1 MKHSEIRKLMPDYLE
16 GDLDL
21 DKRALVDAHL
31 DECAECAFDIDGMR
45 QTLSLLHTLSDPQ
58 PPSDLSRRIM
68 QRIEAGETRRG
79 WRERLEG
86 LFGPLLEPRIL
97 APISA
102 GALVLGSIL
111 DIKLFTK
118 LLVFVKPYNITF
130 YGVLTSAILISLL
143 STLTPYLLKIV
154 VDDYL
159 LLKNYEGMQ
168 TIIMIMM
175 IVLFLEVIFMYLFT
189 YYANWLGQKV
199 IKNLRVDVFQKILK
213 FKMSFFDKNAVGR
226 LVTRTVNDIET
237 IASIF
242 SQGLFMIIADILK
255 MITVLSVMTIINFE
269 LTLVVVSIFPFLIYA
284 TRVFQK
290 SMKVAFEKVR
300 REVANLNSFVQE
312 RISGVKIVQIFNR
325 EQLEIN
331 NFIDINIKHRDAWL
345 RTVWINSIFFP
356 LAEIS
361 TSICIGLLVWYGGFN
376 NLNGENISL
385 GTLFLFISM
394 SGLLFRPLRQIADRF
409 NTLQMGMV
417 STERIFKIL
426 EDDLEIKDNG
436 RIDNTSFDGLI
447 EFKNVKFSY
456 VKNQIVIDD
465 ISFKIQP
472 GETLAIVGPTGSGKS
487 TIINLITKF
496 YEIDSGSIYLD
507 GNNIDKFKLDNIR
520 NKVGVI
526 LQDVFMFADTIFNN
540 ITLFNKDISIED
552 VERSAK
558 DLEIHDFILSLP
570 GGYDFNVSERGGTLS
585 SGQRQLLAFLRVLV
599 NNPDILILDEATSSI
614 DSYSEDL
621 IKKATKTI
629 TKDKTSIIIAH
640 RLSTV
645 ESADKIYLYGKW

>member
-1 MKHSEIRKLMPDYLE
+1 MEKVK
-16 GDLDL
+16 GN
-21 DKRALVDAHL
+21 
-31 DECAECAFDIDGMR
+31 
-45 QTLSLLHTLSDPQ
+45 
-58 PPSDLSRRIM
+58 
-68 QRIEAGETRRG
+68 
-79 WRERLEG
+79 
-86 LFGPLLEPRIL
+86 
-97 APISA
+97 
-102 GALVLGSIL
+102 IL

-159 LLKNYEGMQ
+159 LLKNYEGMRS
-168 TIIMIMM
+168 IIMIMM
-175 IVLFLEVIFMYLFT
+175 VVLFLEVVFMYLFT

-237 IASIF
+237 ISSIF

-255 MITVLSVMTIINFE
+255 MVTVLTVMIIINLE

-325 EQLEIN
+325 EQLEIK
-331 NFIDINIKHRDAWL
+331 NFNDININHRDAWL

-426 EDDLEIKDNG
+426 EDDSEIKDNG
-436 RIDNTSFDGLI
+436 KIEHTSFNGLI

-456 VKNQIVIDD
+456 VENQIVIDD
-465 ISFKIQP
+465 ISFKIHP

-496 YEIDSGSIYLD
+496 YEIDSGRILID
-507 GNNIDKFKLDNIR
+507 GNNIDELKLDNIR

-526 LQDVFMFADTIFNN
+526 LQDVFIFADTIFNN
-540 ITLFNKDISIED
+540 ITLFNKDISLED
-552 VERSAK
+552 VKKSAK

-570 GGYDFNVSERGGTLS
+570 GGYNFNVSERGGTLS
-585 SGQRQLLAFLRVLV
+585 SGQKQLLAFLRVLV
-599 NNPDILILDEATSSI
+599 KNPDILILDEATSSI

-621 IKKATKTI
+621 IKRATKKI

-645 ESADKIYLYGKW
+645 ESADKIIYMENGKILEFGNHKELLNIDNGKFKKLYREQFIENELV

>member
-1 MKHSEIRKLMPDYLE
+1 MEKVK
-16 GDLDL
+16 GN
-21 DKRALVDAHL
+21 
-31 DECAECAFDIDGMR
+31 
-45 QTLSLLHTLSDPQ
+45 
-58 PPSDLSRRIM
+58 
-68 QRIEAGETRRG
+68 
-79 WRERLEG
+79 
-86 LFGPLLEPRIL
+86 
-97 APISA
+97 
-102 GALVLGSIL
+102 IL

-130 YGVLTSAILISLL
+130 YGVLTSAILISLF

-159 LLKNYEGMQ
+159 LLKNYEGMRS
-168 TIIMIMM
+168 IIMIMM
-175 IVLFLEVIFMYLFT
+175 VVLFLEVVFMYLFT

-255 MITVLSVMTIINFE
+255 MVTVLTVMIIINLE

-325 EQLEIN
+325 EQLEIK
-331 NFIDINIKHRDAWL
+331 NFNDINIKHRDAWL

-426 EDDLEIKDNG
+426 EDDSEIKDNG
-436 RIDNTSFDGLI
+436 KIEHTSFNGLI

-456 VKNQIVIDD
+456 VENQIVIDD
-465 ISFKIQP
+465 ISFKIHP

-496 YEIDSGSIYLD
+496 YEIDSGRILID
-507 GNNIDKFKLDNIR
+507 GNNIDELKLDNIR

-540 ITLFNKDISIED
+540 ITLFNKDISLED
-552 VERSAK
+552 VKKSAK

-570 GGYDFNVSERGGTLS
+570 GGYNFNVSERGGTLS
-585 SGQRQLLAFLRVLV
+585 SGQKQLLAFLRVLV

-621 IKKATKTI
+621 IKRATKKI

-645 ESADKIYLYGKW
+645 ESADKIIYMENGKILEYGNHKELLNIENGKFKKLYREQFIENELV

>member
-1 MKHSEIRKLMPDYLE
+1 MEKVKGKIF
-16 GDLDL
+16 
-21 DKRALVDAHL
+21 DAK
-31 DECAECAFDIDGMR
+31 M
-45 QTLSLLHTLSDPQ
+45 
-58 PPSDLSRRIM
+58 
-68 QRIEAGETRRG
+68 
-79 WRERLEG
+79 
-86 LFGPLLEPRIL
+86 
-97 APISA
+97 
-102 GALVLGSIL
+102 
-111 DIKLFTK
+111 FTK

-130 YGVLTSAILISLL
+130 YGVMTSAILISLL
-143 STLTPYLLKIV
+143 STLTPYLLKVV

-159 LLKNYEGMQ
+159 LLKNYDGMQ
-168 TIIMIMM
+168 SIILIMI
-175 IVLFLEVIFMYLFT
+175 IVLFLEVVFMYLFT
-189 YYANWLGQKV
+189 YYANWLGQMV
-199 IKNLRVDVFQKILK
+199 IKNLRVKVFEKILK

-255 MITVLSVMTIINFE
+255 MVTVLTVMIIINLE
-269 LTLVVVSIFPFLIYA
+269 LTLVVISIFPILIYA

-290 SMKVAFEKVR
+290 SMKVAFERVR

-325 EQLEIN
+325 EQLEIK
-331 NFIDINIKHRDAWL
+331 NFNDINTKHRDAWL

-356 LAEIS
+356 IAEIS
-361 TSICIGLLVWYGGFN
+361 TSICIGLLVWWGGFN

-417 STERIFKIL
+417 SSERIFKIL
-426 EDDLEIKDNG
+426 EDDSEINDNG
-436 RIDNTSFDGLI
+436 IIEQSSFNGLI

-456 VKNQIVIDD
+456 IENQLVIND
-465 ISFKIQP
+465 ISFKIYP
-472 GETLAIVGPTGSGKS
+472 GETTAIVGPTGSGKT
-487 TIINLITKF
+487 TITNLITKF
-496 YEIDSGSIYLD
+496 YEIDSGSILID
-507 GNNIDKFKLDNIR
+507 GRDINEFKLENIR
-520 NKVGVI
+520 KKIGVI
-526 LQDVFMFADTIFNN
+526 LQDVFLFADTIFNN
-540 ITLFNKDISIED
+540 ITLFNNEISIKD
-552 VERSAK
+552 VERAAK

-570 GGYDFNVSERGGTLS
+570 GGYDFNVSERGSTLS
-585 SGQRQLLAFLRVLV
+585 SGQKQLIAFLRVLV

-621 IKKATKTI
+621 IKNATKKI
-629 TKDKTSIIIAH
+629 TMGKTSIIIAH

-645 ESADKIYLYGKW
+645 ESADKIIYMENGRILEYGNHRELLNIPNGKFKKLYEEQFVENELV

>member
-1 MKHSEIRKLMPDYLE
+1 MEKVK
-16 GDLDL
+16 GN
-21 DKRALVDAHL
+21 
-31 DECAECAFDIDGMR
+31 
-45 QTLSLLHTLSDPQ
+45 
-58 PPSDLSRRIM
+58 
-68 QRIEAGETRRG
+68 
-79 WRERLEG
+79 
-86 LFGPLLEPRIL
+86 
-97 APISA
+97 
-102 GALVLGSIL
+102 IL

-159 LLKNYEGMQ
+159 LLKNYEGMRS
-168 TIIMIMM
+168 IIMIMM
-175 IVLFLEVIFMYLFT
+175 VVLFLEVVFMYLFT

-255 MITVLSVMTIINFE
+255 MVTVLTVMTIINFE

-331 NFIDINIKHRDAWL
+331 NFNDINIKHRDAWL

-426 EDDLEIKDNG
+426 EDDSEIKDNG
-436 RIDNTSFDGLI
+436 KIEHTSFNGLI
-447 EFKNVKFSY
+447 EFKNVEFSY
-456 VKNQIVIDD
+456 VENQIVIDD
-465 ISFKIQP
+465 ISFKIHP

-496 YEIDSGSIYLD
+496 YEIDSGRILID
-507 GNNIDKFKLDNIR
+507 GNNIDELKLDNIR

-540 ITLFNKDISIED
+540 ITLFNKDISLED
-552 VERSAK
+552 VKKSAK

-570 GGYDFNVSERGGTLS
+570 GGYNFNVSERGGTLS
-585 SGQRQLLAFLRVLV
+585 SGQKQLLAFLRVLV

-621 IKKATKTI
+621 IKRATKKI

-645 ESADKIYLYGKW
+645 ESADKIIYMENGKILEFGNHKELLNIDNGKFKKLYREQFIENELV

>member
-1 MKHSEIRKLMPDYLE
+1 MEKVK
-16 GDLDL
+16 GN
-21 DKRALVDAHL
+21 
-31 DECAECAFDIDGMR
+31 
-45 QTLSLLHTLSDPQ
+45 
-58 PPSDLSRRIM
+58 
-68 QRIEAGETRRG
+68 
-79 WRERLEG
+79 
-86 LFGPLLEPRIL
+86 
-97 APISA
+97 
-102 GALVLGSIL
+102 IL

-331 NFIDINIKHRDAWL
+331 NFNDINIKHRDAWL

-426 EDDLEIKDNG
+426 EDDSEIKDNG
-436 RIDNTSFDGLI
+436 SIDHTSFDGLI

-465 ISFKIQP
+465 ISFKIHP

-507 GNNIDKFKLDNIR
+507 GNNIDEFKLDNIR
-520 NKVGVI
+520 NNVGVI

-614 DSYSEDL
+614 DSYSEEL

-645 ESADKIYLYGKW
+645 ESADKIIYMENGKILEFGNHKELLNIDNGKFKKLYREQFIENELV

>member
-1 MKHSEIRKLMPDYLE
+1 MEKVK
-16 GDLDL
+16 GN
-21 DKRALVDAHL
+21 
-31 DECAECAFDIDGMR
+31 
-45 QTLSLLHTLSDPQ
+45 
-58 PPSDLSRRIM
+58 
-68 QRIEAGETRRG
+68 
-79 WRERLEG
+79 
-86 LFGPLLEPRIL
+86 
-97 APISA
+97 
-102 GALVLGSIL
+102 IL

-168 TIIMIMM
+168 TIIIIMM

-312 RISGVKIVQIFNR
+312 RISGIKIVQIFNR

-331 NFIDINIKHRDAWL
+331 NFNDINIKHRDAWL

-426 EDDLEIKDNG
+426 EDDSEIKDNG
-436 RIDNTSFDGLI
+436 KIDYTSFSGLI

-520 NKVGVI
+520 NNVGVI

-645 ESADKIYLYGKW
+645 ESADKIIYMENGKILEFGNHKELLNIDNGKFKKLYREQFIENELV